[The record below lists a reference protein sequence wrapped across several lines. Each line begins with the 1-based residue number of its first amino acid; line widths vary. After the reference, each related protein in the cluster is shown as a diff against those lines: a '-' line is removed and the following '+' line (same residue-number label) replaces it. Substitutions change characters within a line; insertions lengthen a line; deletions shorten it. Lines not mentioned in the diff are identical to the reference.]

1 MCKYKADKASY
12 RNRGGLVQKIISWM
26 YQKLY
31 FNKYGYDN
39 VIKKTAEFCLTDNA
53 ILEIG
58 SNCTIQDYA
67 FFQLTKPKPHLTIG
81 DNVTIGRHN
90 MITVKSRMSIG
101 SNTIIGGYVQ
111 IIDHNHQFKKS
122 TIIRLQQAE
131 IQHTTIG
138 EDCWIGAGAKI
149 LCGVT
154 IEKGVVIGANAVV
167 THDIPAYSIVAGV
180 PAKIIGDRG

>member
-67 FFQLTKPKPHLTIG
+67 FFQLTKPKPHLT
-81 DNVTIGRHN
+81 
-90 MITVKSRMSIG
+90 
-101 SNTIIGGYVQ
+101 
-111 IIDHNHQFKKS
+111 
-122 TIIRLQQAE
+122 
-131 IQHTTIG
+131 
-138 EDCWIGAGAKI
+138 
-149 LCGVT
+149 
-154 IEKGVVIGANAVV
+154 
-167 THDIPAYSIVAGV
+167 
-180 PAKIIGDRG
+180 